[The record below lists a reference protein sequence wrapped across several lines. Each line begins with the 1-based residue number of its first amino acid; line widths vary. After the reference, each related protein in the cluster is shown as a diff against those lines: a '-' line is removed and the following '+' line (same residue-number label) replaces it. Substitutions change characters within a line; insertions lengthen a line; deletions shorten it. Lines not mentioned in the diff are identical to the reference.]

1 MFRLFDLSY
10 NMENEKE
17 KWANFRV
24 YFKTLHQA
32 MIEREKQ
39 GKDIYRGR
47 ENNSRVRVAQEDEEE
62 CTPTSPPARPSD

>member
-1 MFRLFDLSY
+1 MGLELIIEIQVRWRFDRCSRDMFRLFDLSY

-32 MIEREKQ
+32 MIQRERAE
-39 GKDIYRGR
+39 RHL
-47 ENNSRVRVAQEDEEE
+47 
-62 CTPTSPPARPSD
+62 